1 MKTNSAESSSSFFGL
16 LESVSILRISF
27 VSSSKYSC
35 FLLSDCSSFSE
46 SALAVDLLSFFF
58 PLSSSLFSL
67 SLFSLF
73 VISFSFSSCVVSISS
88 LFVISFSFSS
98 CVVSISSLFVISF
111 SFFSCSSSDISSVVT
126 LYFLSSVTSFFFRF
140 YHFNKFLSPYLR

>member
-1 MKTNSAESSSSFFGL
+1 MKTNSAESSSSFFIILFL
-16 LESVSILRISF
+16 LESVLILRISF

-58 PLSSSLFSL
+58 PLSSSLFFL

-88 LFVISFSFSS
+88 LFVISFSF
-98 CVVSISSLFVISF
+98 FY
-111 SFFSCSSSDISSVVT
+111 CSSSDISSVVT
-126 LYFLSSVTSFFFRF
+126 LYFLSSVTSLFFVSIILI
-140 YHFNKFLSPYLR
+140 NSSPCT